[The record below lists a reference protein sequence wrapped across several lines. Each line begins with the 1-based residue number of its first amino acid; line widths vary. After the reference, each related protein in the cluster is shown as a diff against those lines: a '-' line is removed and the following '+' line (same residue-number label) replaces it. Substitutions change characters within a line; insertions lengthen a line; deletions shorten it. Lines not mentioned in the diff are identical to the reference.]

1 MQNINEFIQ
10 SNIFLQ
16 TVFLENTI
24 FEWLIVLLIFLVALI
39 VLRIFKSII
48 VAKLKKLSKKTKTE
62 IDDIVIDALD
72 LIHWPFYV
80 FVSAYFSLNFINIP
94 PIIQA
99 WVFYIFLIAV
109 VYYIIKFFERIV
121 DYSIKIVV
129 AKREKKA
136 ENAEVIKFLGIV
148 IKIILWAGA
157 VVLILGNMGYNVT
170 SLVAGLGIGG
180 IAVALALQNVLGDL
194 FSSLAIYFDK
204 PFKVGDFIVLGE
216 YKGTVKR
223 VGIKTTRIKALQGE
237 EIIIPNNELTNTKV
251 QNFGVM
257 EKRRIAFNIGVTY
270 DTPAS
275 KLKKIPGIIK
285 RIIKER
291 KEAEVDRVHFKSF
304 GDSSLVYEIVY
315 YVNSANYNDYM
326 DVQEE
331 INLNVVRE
339 FGKEEIEMAF
349 PTQTLY
355 IKKEEK

>member
-1 MQNINEFIQ
+1 MQNLINFIQ
-10 SNIFLQ
+10 NNVFLQ
-16 TVFLENTI
+16 TTFLGNAI
-24 FEWLIVLLIFLVALI
+24 YDWLWVGLIFLAALL
-39 VLRIFKSII
+39 VLKLFKLIM
-48 VAKLKKLSKKTKTE
+48 VDRLKRLSAKTKTE

-72 LIHWPFYV
+72 SIRWPLYV
-80 FVSAYFSLNFINIP
+80 LVAIYFSLNFINIP
-94 PIIQA
+94 PLVQA
-99 WVFYIFLIAV
+99 WAFYIFLIAV
-109 VYYIIKFFERIV
+109 VYYAIKFFERIV
-121 DYSIKIVV
+121 DYSTKIIV

-136 ENAEVIKFLGIV
+136 ENAEIIKFLGIV

-204 PFKVGDFIVLGE
+204 PFKVGDFIIVGE
-216 YKGTVKR
+216 YMGTVKR
-223 VGIKTTRIKALQGE
+223 VGIKTTRIQALQGE
-237 EIIIPNNELTNTKV
+237 EIVVHNNELTNTKV

-257 EKRRIAFNIGVTY
+257 EKRRVAFNVGVTY

-275 KLKKIPGIIK
+275 KLKKIPAMIK
-285 RIIKER
+285 KIIKEQ

-315 YVNSANYNDYM
+315 YVNSSDYADYM
-326 DVQEE
+326 NIQQA
-331 INLNVVRE
+331 INLDIVRE